1 MTLPDD
7 NPIRDQVT
15 SLYNVWMDEIRTVG
29 ALAKGMV
36 ELEQRVSALE
46 KKIEMLTGGKVAK
59 GE

>member
-1 MTLPDD
+1 MTLPDE